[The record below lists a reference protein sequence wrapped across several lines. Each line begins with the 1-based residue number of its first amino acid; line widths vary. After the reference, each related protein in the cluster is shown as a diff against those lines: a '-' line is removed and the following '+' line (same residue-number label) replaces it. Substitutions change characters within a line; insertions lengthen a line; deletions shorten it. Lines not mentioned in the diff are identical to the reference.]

1 MIIFEIAFCDFKFL
15 LTFELDTIG
24 YKMDISDN
32 MKIKL
37 DFSSSVYQQ
46 ISQQLSIIDS
56 FKGNWKAIEG
66 QQSKYLK
73 ELRKIATIESIGSST
88 RIEGGI
94 LTDEE
99 VEKLLKSVK
108 ITRLQNRDEQEVVG
122 YYEALEIILDNYP
135 DIDLEER
142 YIHQMHGILLK
153 YSHKDQSHKGKY
165 KQLSNQVVAT
175 YPDGTQRTIF
185 RTTEPHLTPGEM
197 QGLIAWTNERMA
209 KKDLHPLMVTAAF
222 VYEFLS
228 IHPYQDGNGRLS
240 RLLTSLLLMKQDYKF
255 IQYVSFENVIETR
268 KEGYYRALMEGQ
280 KNRYKAKERIESWMQ
295 FFLECLILLTQRLEA
310 KYEVYSKLK
319 TVLNERQQAVLNFI
333 REHKTARVGELATHL
348 KDYSRNTLK
357 KDLANLVK
365 EGLLL
370 KTGEGRGVRYH
381 EKG

>member
-1 MIIFEIAFCDFKFL
+1 
-15 LTFELDTIG
+15 
-24 YKMDISDN
+24 MDISNN

-37 DFSSSVYQQ
+37 DFDSSVYQQ

-56 FKGNWKAIEG
+56 YKGSWKVIEG
-66 QQSKYLK
+66 QKSKYLK

-88 RIEGGI
+88 RIEGAT

-108 ITRLQNRDEQEVVG
+108 ITRLESRDEQEVVG
-122 YYEALEIILDNYP
+122 YYEALELILDSYA
-135 DIDLEER
+135 DIDLQER
-142 YIHQMHGILLK
+142 YVHQLHSILLK
-153 YSHKDQSHKGKY
+153 HSHKDQTHKGKY
-165 KQLSNQVVAT
+165 KNLSNQVVAT

-197 QGLIAWTNERMA
+197 QGLIAWTNDRLEQ
-209 KKDLHPLMVTAAF
+209 KDLHPLMITAAF

-240 RLLTSLLLMKQDYKF
+240 RLITSLLLMKQDYSF
-255 IQYVSFENVIETR
+255 IRYVSFENVIETR

-280 KNRYKAKERIESWMQ
+280 KNRYKETERIDSWML
-295 FFLECLILLTQRLEA
+295 FFLECLIELTRRLEV
-310 KYEVYSKLK
+310 KYETYNKLT
-319 TVLNERQQAVLNFI
+319 TVLNERQQAVMGYI
-333 REHKTARVGELATHL
+333 REKKTAQVGELEQEL
-348 KDYSRNTLK
+348 KSYSRNTLK
-357 KDLANLVK
+357 KDLAMLVK

-381 EKG
+381 IVNN